1 RAVLGYLAYP
11 QYAKAMGT
19 SANRRKRGCS
29 SFYHRCTCGTK
40 VFVAKEIREEAFMI
54 TDPFPQLTAFLGALL
69 LYLIYLG
76 VILSTISAVAAGIL
90 FLPIFGHNEQRTSIG
105 SLALRLT
112 AIGFII
118 IVLAIPARTALL
130 HFFPLP
136 TN

>member
-1 RAVLGYLAYP
+1 
-11 QYAKAMGT
+11 
-19 SANRRKRGCS
+19 
-29 SFYHRCTCGTK
+29 
-40 VFVAKEIREEAFMI
+40 MI

-136 TN
+136 TNLPAIPAIPLSTPTPTPTIPTLAPPGQ